1 MRLFTQK
8 ENQIIKLL
16 VNYKRSGKLRDLQV
30 APLLRK
36 NLSFLALRWEIEPI
50 PQVFV
55 YTPGVEPKNKIEEA
69 TRDNYF
75 TILDFVFFIEEL
87 LERGF
92 IKLLEIPS
100 RLPDNQRILYD
111 KEKYEFVPDKNQFID
126 KKIDKATLSFF
137 SEFQY
142 QLMGVKDNFTYTTG
156 ITAQR
161 FPNSFAYNLEK
172 VAYCII
178 YPLPVAEEYVREG
191 FYSLEDRRHIEQK
204 KLNAANLITT
214 NKSLLVSE
222 NALKISSKSFKV
234 ATIALLLSV
243 IFGLI
248 QCCSD
253 SRIKKEQF
261 EKIIETIQSINNV
274 KSSTIN

>member
-16 VNYKRSGKLRDLQV
+16 VDYKQSGRLRDLQV

-36 NLSFLALRWEIEPI
+36 NLSFLALRWEIDPI

-55 YTPGVEPKNKIEEA
+55 YTPGTEQKKQIEEA

-75 TILDFVFFIEEL
+75 KILDFVFFIEEL
-87 LERGF
+87 VERRF

-100 RLPDNQRILYD
+100 RLPENERVLYD
-111 KEKYEFVPDKNQFID
+111 KNKYDYVPDKNQFIE
-126 KKIDKATLSFF
+126 KGIDKETLSFF

-142 QLMGVKDNFTYTTG
+142 QLLGVKGNCTYATG
-156 ITAQR
+156 ITAQI
-161 FPNSFAYNLEK
+161 FPNSFAFNLEK
-172 VAYCII
+172 IAYCII
-178 YPLPVAEEYVREG
+178 YPLPIAEEYVREG

-204 KLNAANLITT
+204 KLNASNLITT
-214 NKSLLVSE
+214 NKSLRVSE
-222 NALKISSKSFKV
+222 NALGISTKSFKV
-234 ATIALLLSV
+234 ATIALFLSF

-253 SRIKKEQF
+253 NRIKKEQF
-261 EKIIETIQSINNV
+261 EKLIETIQNNNAKSPEIN
-274 KSSTIN
+274 